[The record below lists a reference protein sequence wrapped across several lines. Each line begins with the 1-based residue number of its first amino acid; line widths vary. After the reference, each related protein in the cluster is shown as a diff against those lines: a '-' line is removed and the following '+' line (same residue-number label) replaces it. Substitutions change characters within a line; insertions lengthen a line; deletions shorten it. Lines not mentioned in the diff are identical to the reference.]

1 VYFNF
6 GDVNLTL
13 NPTGDP
19 QYDSQHLSKAKRMV
33 QGVID
38 ERIGVAVRQME
49 KQGGRFNVFGM
60 KRNH

>member
-1 VYFNF
+1 
-6 GDVNLTL
+6 
-13 NPTGDP
+13 
-19 QYDSQHLSKAKRMV
+19 MV